1 MKLLLRAII
10 ISFFAVSGSSGDSP
24 DDALLLAEV
33 GDHLLYKKQVTSVM
47 PQGLSSQ
54 DSISFV
60 KNYTDAWV
68 LNKLLYEKAV
78 RNISDKDG
86 SIEEQTNIYKE
97 QLYITAYEQ
106 LFSNQ
111 KLDTLITQAHID
123 EYYSAH
129 KHEYI
134 LSVDVVKPIFAVIP
148 KQKLTKKIRTYFQ
161 SSDSDEFDIFREF
174 VYENSHKFYLGKEW
188 VILDQLKQE
197 VPVTLISNANLF
209 NSKGIVLEDS
219 EFAYCIKINEH
230 VQSGNPKPKE
240 MAYEEIATILLHKRK
255 IELLTSMRNK
265 LYQDALHKKNFETY
279 Y

>member
-10 ISFFAVSGSSGDSP
+10 ISFFAVSCSSGDSP

-33 GDHLLYKKQVTSVM
+33 GDYVLYKKQVMSVM

-86 SIEEQTNIYKE
+86 SIEEQTNRYKE

-111 KLDTLITQAHID
+111 KLDTVITQAHID

-148 KQKLTKKIRTYFQ
+148 KQKLTKKFRTYFQ

-188 VILDQLKQE
+188 VILEQLKQE
-197 VPVTLISNANLF
+197 VPVALISNANLF
-209 NSKGIVLEDS
+209 DSKGIVLEDS

-230 VQSGNPKPKE
+230 VESGNPKPKE

-265 LYQDALHKKNFETY
+265 LYQDALHKKKFETY